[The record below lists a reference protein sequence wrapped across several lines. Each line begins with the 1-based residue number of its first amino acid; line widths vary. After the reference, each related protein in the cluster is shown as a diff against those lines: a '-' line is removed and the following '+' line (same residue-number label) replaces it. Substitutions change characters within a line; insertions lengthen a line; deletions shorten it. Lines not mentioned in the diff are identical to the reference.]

1 LISHKSI
8 RTVNGTHS
16 FECENI
22 KDSMYS
28 AQNYK
33 YVSLP
38 FLFSLQSD
46 AFQQQR
52 VPDMRRSSTNLRRME
67 NDSNKTMATCG
78 ALPRMQRR
86 AQKLPGV
93 YNSQED
99 LNRVGK
105 TGRQKERE
113 TF

>member
-1 LISHKSI
+1 
-8 RTVNGTHS
+8 
-16 FECENI
+16 
-22 KDSMYS
+22 
-28 AQNYK
+28 
-33 YVSLP
+33 
-38 FLFSLQSD
+38 
-46 AFQQQR
+46 
-52 VPDMRRSSTNLRRME
+52 ME

-99 LNRVGK
+99 LNRVEK